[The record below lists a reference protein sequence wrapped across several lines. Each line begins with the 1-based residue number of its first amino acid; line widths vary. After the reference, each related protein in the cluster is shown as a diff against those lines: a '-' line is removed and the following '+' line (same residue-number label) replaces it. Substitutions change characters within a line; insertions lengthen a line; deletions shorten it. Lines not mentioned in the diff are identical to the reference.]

1 MLGVLRGESNTIKGI
16 HHQYVLYLSYP
27 IYKLHFQSFHT
38 IQSKTTSRAIMHEY
52 IGQNYIAIL
61 PNKFSVPGYK
71 IKKSQ
76 AEREGTFG

>member
-1 MLGVLRGESNTIKGI
+1 
-16 HHQYVLYLSYP
+16 
-27 IYKLHFQSFHT
+27 
-38 IQSKTTSRAIMHEY
+38 MHEY